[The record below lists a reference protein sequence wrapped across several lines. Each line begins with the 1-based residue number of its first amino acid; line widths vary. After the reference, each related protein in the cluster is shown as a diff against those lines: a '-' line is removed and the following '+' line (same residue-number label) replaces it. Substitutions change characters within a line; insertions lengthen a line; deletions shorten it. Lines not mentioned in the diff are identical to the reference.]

1 MDSLGTPDANLPILF
16 KPLFYWVSIRSY
28 QLYST
33 TTLPRRDE
41 MKSDDYISS
50 LVPIETEPLHLG
62 VQGRAFQ
69 TKARCSTIGASH
81 RATTRLQGIQN
92 ALAFKIFE
100 SLGVGNRR
108 RFRRKDH
115 FTHGHTQIREIG
127 RAHV

>member
-1 MDSLGTPDANLPILF
+1 MDSLGTPDANLRILF
-16 KPLFYWVSIRSY
+16 KPLFYWVSIRSW

-69 TKARCSTIGASH
+69 AKTRCGAVWSPH
-81 RATTRLQGIQN
+81 RAATRLQGIQD
-92 ALAFKIFE
+92 ALTFQVFVA
-100 SLGVGNRR
+100 LGGGDR
-108 RFRRKDH
+108 
-115 FTHGHTQIREIG
+115 
-127 RAHV
+127 

>member
-1 MDSLGTPDANLPILF
+1 MDSLGTPDANLRILF
-16 KPLFYWVSIRSY
+16 KPLFYWVSIRSW

-69 TKARCSTIGASH
+69 AKTRCGAVWSPT
-81 RATTRLQGIQN
+81 APP
-92 ALAFKIFE
+92 LAFRHPGCPDVPGLRSSGWWRPVSGPPE
-100 SLGVGNRR
+100 VPSRSWAPANPDLG
-108 RFRRKDH
+108 
-115 FTHGHTQIREIG
+115 
-127 RAHV
+127 